1 MDTPNSEYFA
11 SALVCTRLS
20 LKPDLACKQVLVLFL
35 LWSLRLSSYLSS
47 LLIKCF
53 VYFELRLF
61 VSFASSYGSPLSWNG
76 SRAGDV
82 EQSICLRIVCR
93 FSKSSGR
100 SAGRELPVFAQFWWD
115 GPWVGSNFCKL
126 LKIAEFVSDRRG
138 GFSGVAVCENSRI
151 FISLCLSMG
160 SNKSDFYAKN
170 TGYKLRLFVDSG
182 ETVKMQHLIH
192 ENRIL
197 YFQSV

>member
-1 MDTPNSEYFA
+1 MICLDARFNDYQNRSLLGQQTVVARAHSEWTPRIRNTLLR
-11 SALVCTRLS
+11 ALVCTRLS

-61 VSFASSYGSPLSWNG
+61 VSFATSYGSPLSWNG

-100 SAGRELPVFAQFWWD
+100 SAGRELPVFAQF
-115 GPWVGSNFCKL
+115 
-126 LKIAEFVSDRRG
+126 
-138 GFSGVAVCENSRI
+138 
-151 FISLCLSMG
+151 
-160 SNKSDFYAKN
+160 
-170 TGYKLRLFVDSG
+170 
-182 ETVKMQHLIH
+182 
-192 ENRIL
+192 
-197 YFQSV
+197 